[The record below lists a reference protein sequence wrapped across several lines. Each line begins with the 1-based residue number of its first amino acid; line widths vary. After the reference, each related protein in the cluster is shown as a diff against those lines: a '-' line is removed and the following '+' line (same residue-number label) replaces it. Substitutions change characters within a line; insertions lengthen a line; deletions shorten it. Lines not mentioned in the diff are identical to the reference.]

1 MYVFVC
7 VNVFM
12 CVVFVCILCFCM
24 VCMLECVFV
33 CLYVFHSI
41 NSRTRHLQIAVQAS
55 TDIISHTICRLEGEG
70 GNDTEAIWKQ
80 LSKQIIKCYFFAM
93 TMKIFI
99 YLIRQ
104 LAYLAMTVC
113 WLVLHTGW
121 EDHHLVNRS
130 CWRLPRPVIGCAK
143 ILWTIS
149 QAVTCRVRVL
159 SLWTLINL

>member
-55 TDIISHTICRLEGEG
+55 TDIISHTICRFEGEG
-70 GNDTEAIWKQ
+70 GMTLKQ
-80 LSKQIIKCYFFAM
+80 YENNYPNKSSNVI
-93 TMKIFI
+93 
-99 YLIRQ
+99 
-104 LAYLAMTVC
+104 
-113 WLVLHTGW
+113 
-121 EDHHLVNRS
+121 S
-130 CWRLPRPVIGCAK
+130 LP
-143 ILWTIS
+143 
-149 QAVTCRVRVL
+149 
-159 SLWTLINL
+159 